1 MSNIKGKVQ
10 EIDIIGL
17 LLLLWDKRKRI
28 LTNCAIAVALA
39 IVVAF
44 SIPKEYTSTVVMA
57 PEMSSKGGISSGLGA
72 MASMVGVNLNGLTG
86 SEDAFYP
93 EIYPQIVSSTPFLM
107 DIMKMQVE
115 SIDGEIKTNMYDY
128 LCHHVKTP
136 WWFKFYSVPLSFF
149 KRLFTAEE
157 DAGVVTSASSQSY
170 NMKLSKKQFGALAK
184 LEKSILVSVDKG
196 NSVITINVTMQDP
209 KITACVAN
217 EVAEKLKKYI
227 EDYRS
232 AKARKDML
240 YVEELYNEFKVK
252 YVNVQKEYADYV
264 NLHQN
269 VVNKKYQ
276 IEIERLENEV
286 DLAFGI
292 YSQMAQNLE
301 VARAKVQENMPVC
314 VVIEPSYIQIKA
326 SSPKKIMTLM
336 LYVFLAF
343 FGTSAWIVIK
353 DRIIKK

>member
-17 LLLLWDKRKRI
+17 LLLFWDKRKRI
-28 LTNCAIAVALA
+28 LTNCAIAVVLA
-39 IVVAF
+39 IVVVF

-217 EVAEKLKKYI
+217 EVAEKLK
-227 EDYRS
+227 S
-232 AKARKDML
+232 
-240 YVEELYNEFKVK
+240 
-252 YVNVQKEYADYV
+252 
-264 NLHQN
+264 
-269 VVNKKYQ
+269 
-276 IEIERLENEV
+276 
-286 DLAFGI
+286 
-292 YSQMAQNLE
+292 
-301 VARAKVQENMPVC
+301 VARSKQVLCVTHLPQLAAMGDTHLLIAKGEREGRTYTTVTPLD
-314 VVIEPSYIQIKA
+314 IEGRKRE
-326 SSPKKIMTLM
+326 
-336 LYVFLAF
+336 LA
-343 FGTSAWIVIK
+343 
-353 DRIIKK
+353 RIIGGTNITETTLKSAEEMLRI